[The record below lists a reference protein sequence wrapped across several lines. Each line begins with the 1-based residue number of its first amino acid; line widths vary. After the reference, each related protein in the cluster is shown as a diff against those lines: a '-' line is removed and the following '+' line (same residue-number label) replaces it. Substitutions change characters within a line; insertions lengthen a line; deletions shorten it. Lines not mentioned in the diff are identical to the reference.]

1 MMNAVNIAEGY
12 QLRDERL
19 RFMPENFQRGVT
31 SLPTASEL
39 DSRSWSSEFSA
50 VRTPCWR
57 FAALD
62 RVVLS
67 SKPVAIRVSKGE
79 SLFFAENENLA
90 IYATGE
96 TRGEAIQAFSDHVT
110 HFYHHYKSLS
120 WDRVTGEACRL
131 KKLYGDLFQD
141 VPI

>member
-19 RFMPENFQRGVT
+19 RFMPENFQRGVAT
-31 SLPTASEL
+31 LSTASEL
-39 DSRSWSSEFSA
+39 DARPWPSGFSA
-50 VRTPCWR
+50 VKTPCWR

-67 SKPVAIRVSKGE
+67 SKPVSIRVSKGE
-79 SLFFAENENLA
+79 SLFFAENENLG

-96 TRGEAIQAFSDHVT
+96 TRNEAIQAFSDHVI

-120 WDRVTGEACRL
+120 WDRATGEACRL
-131 KKLYGDLFQD
+131 KKLYEDLFRD